1 MSPTLPGKTQRRKGY
16 NVVGLWPG
24 RLTGTRLDRPI
35 VLTAHYDSRRDRAA
49 VQDNGSGMAALME
62 AARIITSQ
70 PCVQEYLVVFAAFDF
85 EIQESRDDDNAA
97 CYNGYCG
104 SKDFV
109 DKVMVRYLDS
119 VGVNVANINGVIIL
133 DSILN
138 FNDTLGAQSLPETFK
153 QVPGLKQSY
162 ESVEQDG
169 FKGNFILVAGRQEYD
184 FPLYSAFYNRWD
196 AAGHPQYK
204 RQSALIPLKDVVSAV
219 ETQSDPNWEV
229 YKEFISDDLMSFW
242 NSSTDIKAMLL
253 TDTLSRRGRGRPNHG
268 VDDKMVL
275 TDARLEFLKKIT
287 DVVTRTVMDLAEFKL
302 ECEDPMTGAP
312 SAFRTGLQ
320 MSGTLAMPDG
330 DHNITI
336 TVDKF
341 TSSGR
346 LEITV
351 TFVAT
356 GGVHKYEGRF
366 NADNHRVS
374 LWVPDPEWD
383 LVNCVLSG
391 HLHEVNKGVLFMGEI
406 NGKCGDYWP
415 HDVLTI
421 VASSSTGSCGL
432 FPSTT
437 TENLRSLLTDHFSEN
452 RHHVT
457 NLAGKR
463 AAADYIHAT
472 LKSYGMQIFVDYF
485 DTEYSEYKGQNIIG
499 IWRGSNPEGHG
510 QTDKPVI
517 LGANYDTC
525 RKNPGVDDNGSGLA
539 ALMEAARV
547 ITSQPC
553 IPNYSVVFVAF
564 DLQCNDSSDNDMSAC
579 SKGQCGS
586 EDFVEKNLTPYMASL
601 GLKLSDIRGVIIM
614 DSILNYNNTKYSQE
628 VPWQF
633 ENTPLWDEV
642 YVQEQDEDFRGNFIS
657 IFTRQGYDQSLYS
670 IFHDRWDEECD
681 PKYKRRDA
689 LIPYKNI
696 ADEIESTLDPYWAI
710 YQEVSQD
717 LGSFWKAS
725 GDIKGLLLT
734 DTEQNRGREVGR
746 HEKLPLTDE
755 RLGFLK
761 KITNVVIRTTMDMA
775 GFPIRCHS
783 PVNAAPQGFDKGIQL
798 DGKLSL
804 PEGDKDY
811 SLVINT
817 FELTGRVDATL
828 LNSTWSIDMSGHF
841 ISNSHILELRL
852 LEPEWHSL
860 TCVMIGHLLGS
871 GSGVLYS
878 GGAHGSC
885 SGAWPEGH
893 VGFTLNSAKG
903 SQTFGGLGVGNGG
916 LVVVGLVAGVILT
929 LLVGAAVWFFRKRR
943 PSSRG
948 GPAFQPLQV
957 AT

>member
-1 MSPTLPGKTQRRKGY
+1 M
-16 NVVGLWPG
+16 WPG

-62 AARIITSQ
+62 AARLITSQ

-85 EIQESRDDDNAA
+85 EFDESPDFDNAA

-109 DKVMVRYLDS
+109 DQVMARYLDS

-153 QVPGLKQSY
+153 QVPGLKEGY

-204 RQSALIPLKDVVSAV
+204 RQSVLFPLKDVVSAV

-229 YKEFISDDLMSFW
+229 YKQFIGNDLTSFW

-253 TDTLSRRGRGRPNHG
+253 TDTLSNRGRGRPNRG

-302 ECEDPMTGAP
+302 EC
-312 SAFRTGLQ
+312 
-320 MSGTLAMPDG
+320 
-330 DHNITI
+330 
-336 TVDKF
+336 K
-341 TSSGR
+341 
-346 LEITV
+346 
-351 TFVAT
+351 
-356 GGVHKYEGRF
+356 
-366 NADNHRVS
+366 
-374 LWVPDPEWD
+374 
-383 LVNCVLSG
+383 
-391 HLHEVNKGVLFMGEI
+391 
-406 NGKCGDYWP
+406 
-415 HDVLTI
+415 
-421 VASSSTGSCGL
+421 GSCGL

-463 AAADYIHAT
+463 AAADFIHST
-472 LKSYGMQIFVDYF
+472 FKSYGMQIFIDVF
-485 DTEYSEYKGQNIIG
+485 DTEYDGYQGQNIIG
-499 IWRGSNPEGHG
+499 IWRGFHPGGNPRQE
-510 QTDKPVI
+510 KPVI
-517 LGANYDTC
+517 LGAHYDTC
-525 RKNPGVDDNGSGLA
+525 RNNPGVDENGSGLA

-547 ITSQPC
+547 ITSQRC
-553 IPNYSVVFVAF
+553 IPNYSVVFIAF
-564 DLQCNDSSDNDMSAC
+564 DLQCGESPDTHDMSAC
-579 SKGQCGS
+579 SKGLCGS
-586 EDFVEKNLTPYMASL
+586 KEFVENVLTPYMAFL
-601 GLKLSDIRGVIIM
+601 DTKLSDIRGVIIM
-614 DSILNYNNTKYSQE
+614 DSILNFNNTKYSQQ
-628 VPWQF
+628 VPPGF
-633 ENTPLWDEV
+633 ENTPLWDEE
-642 YVQEQDEDFRGNFIS
+642 YVQAQAEGFRGNFIS

-696 ADEIESTLDPYWAI
+696 ADEIESTLDPYWGF
-710 YQEVSQD
+710 YQHVSQD

-725 GDIKGLLLT
+725 DDIKGLLLS
-734 DTEQNRGREVGR
+734 DTEQNRGREVGSN
-746 HEKLPLTDE
+746 EKLPLTDE

-761 KITNVVIRTTMDMA
+761 KITNVVIRTTMDLA
-775 GFPIRCHS
+775 GFDEFGCIAPAS
-783 PVNAAPQGFDKGIQL
+783 TAPQGFDKGMQL
-798 DGKLSL
+798 DGKISL

-828 LNSTWSIDMSGHF
+828 FNSTWSIDMSGKQ
-841 ISNSHILELRL
+841 
-852 LEPEWHSL
+852 
-860 TCVMIGHLLGS
+860 TA
-871 GSGVLYS
+871 
-878 GGAHGSC
+878 GG
-885 SGAWPEGH
+885 
-893 VGFTLNSAKG
+893 T
-903 SQTFGGLGVGNGG
+903 GGLGTG
-916 LVVVGLVAGVILT
+916 VVVGLLVGVILT
-929 LLVGAAVWFFRKRR
+929 LLVVAAVWFFRKRR
-943 PSSRG
+943 PSGRG
-948 GPAFQPLQV
+948 GPSFQPLQV
-957 AT
+957 ST